1 MNTRDFSLNLKSV
14 GEDGTFEGFASVFG
28 AVDQIGDVTE
38 PGAFIESVARAKSD
52 GRFIPMLWQHA
63 QSEPIGVWDEISENA
78 KGLFV
83 KGRLIL
89 ENDPV
94 AQRAYGKLK
103 AKALG
108 GLSIGY
114 RIPAGG
120 AEPDKTRPGVTRL
133 KKIDL
138 REISLVTMPVL
149 TQAKVTSVKAAE
161 NLREAFGRG
170 ETPALKSIE
179 EYLCDGGFPNAL
191 ATAFVSL
198 GKAAFR
204 RSDSGDEAE
213 KTAAFLSALRAGV
226 SG

>member
-1 MNTRDFSLNLKSV
+1 MKTRDYSLNLKAV
-14 GEDGTFEGFASVFG
+14 DADGTFEGYASVFG
-28 AVDQIGDVTE
+28 AVDQGGDVTE
-38 PGAFIESVARAKSD
+38 PGAFIESVAKAKTD
-52 GRFIPMLWQHA
+52 GRAIPMLWQHD
-63 QSEPIGVWDEISENA
+63 QREPIGVWDDIAEDA

-83 KGRLIL
+83 RGRLIL
-89 ENDPV
+89 EGDPV

-120 AEPDKTRPGVTRL
+120 MEEDKARRGVMRL

-138 REISLVTMPVL
+138 REISLVTMPML
-149 TQAKVTSVKAAE
+149 PAAKVTRIKAVE
-161 NLREAFGRG
+161 SLRDSFERG
-170 ETPALKSIE
+170 ETPTLKSIE
-179 EYLCDGGFPNAL
+179 EYLRDGGFPDTL

-204 RSDSGDEAE
+204 RSDSGDE
-213 KTAAFLSALRAGV
+213 TAKMDAFLSALRAKVG
-226 SG
+226 G